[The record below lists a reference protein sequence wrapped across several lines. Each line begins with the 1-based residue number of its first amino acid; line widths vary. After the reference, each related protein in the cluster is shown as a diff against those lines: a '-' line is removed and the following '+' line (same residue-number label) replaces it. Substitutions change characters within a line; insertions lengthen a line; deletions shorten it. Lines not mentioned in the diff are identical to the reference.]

1 MKCENCGMGFIITP
15 INVDKVCPHCGHIH
29 GNDYVEHTHDDG
41 VTHAHEGGDVPHT
54 HEEDNMV
61 KKIVKWI
68 WNIVCWPFKK
78 SKRMDWIIIM
88 EIARMNYYFTGLL
101 IVMLVVL
108 AFCGG
113 PHVQ

>member
-29 GNDYVEHTHDDG
+29 GDDYMEHTHDDG

-61 KKIVKWI
+61 KKIIKWI
-68 WNIVCWPFKK
+68 CYKRNSWFSNFIRYVIKK
-78 SKRMDWIIIM
+78 VS
-88 EIARMNYYFTGLL
+88 
-101 IVMLVVL
+101 
-108 AFCGG
+108 
-113 PHVQ
+113 